1 MKKLYQVIF
10 VDEYNN
16 SEDIGYFKKLDD
28 AILTLNEYISTYG
41 DYKLEKGD
49 IKEYMGNDGYVF
61 DRYLSDIFNDKMG
74 ESEKIYEVFQSCMV
88 RGFIKYF
95 DDKDYKDM
103 IRIFNIK

>member
-16 SEDIGYFKKLDD
+16 AEDVGYFKKLDD
-28 AILTLNEYISTYG
+28 AIQILNGHISIYG

-49 IKEYMGNDGYVF
+49 IMEYMSNDGYVF
-61 DRYLSDIFNDKMG
+61 DHYLSDIFCNKIG
-74 ESEKIYEVFQSCMV
+74 ESEKIYEDFQSCMV

-95 DDKDYKDM
+95 NEKDYKEM